1 MSAANEAPIRGE
13 TAASDRG
20 ASAAKP
26 GASDACSSSGGANAG
41 NESNVSQGHSNLDPQ
56 EGQST
61 RM

>member
-1 MSAANEAPIRGE
+1 MRGE

-20 ASAAKP
+20 ANAVRA
-26 GASDACSSSGGANAG
+26 GVSDARSHSVASAG
-41 NESNVSQGHSNLDPQ
+41 NESNVCRRAYYLDPQ